1 MELFKID
8 SGKKGMLPI
17 DKDVFKKSFA
27 QWVKDDGAG
36 QYYANSGILAF
47 DKEEKNLKFFKI
59 IAILKT
65 DDLRN

>member
-8 SGKKGMLPI
+8 TGKEGTLPI

-47 DKEEKNLKFFKI
+47 D
-59 IAILKT
+59 
-65 DDLRN
+65 

>member
-1 MELFKID
+1 MQLFKVD
-8 SGKKGMLPI
+8 MGEKGTLPI

-36 QYYANSGILAF
+36 QHYANSGILAF
-47 DKEEKNLKFFKI
+47 DQENNLKFFKI